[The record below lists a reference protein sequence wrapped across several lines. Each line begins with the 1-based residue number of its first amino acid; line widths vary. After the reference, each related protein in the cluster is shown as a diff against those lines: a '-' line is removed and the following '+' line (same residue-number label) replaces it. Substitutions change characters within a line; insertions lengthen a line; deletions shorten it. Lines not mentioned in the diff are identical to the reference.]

1 MAVIVYEGA
10 MNVIYQLYVWSPNEE
25 QFVKV
30 ACDEPLNAP
39 EVRDGMVVDVGKLG
53 AAEIEITH
61 FKWEN
66 EYTLVKSY
74 SETVYLEDISS

>member
-39 EVRDGMVVDVGKLG
+39 EVRDGMVVNVGKLG
-53 AAEIEITH
+53 AAEIENTH